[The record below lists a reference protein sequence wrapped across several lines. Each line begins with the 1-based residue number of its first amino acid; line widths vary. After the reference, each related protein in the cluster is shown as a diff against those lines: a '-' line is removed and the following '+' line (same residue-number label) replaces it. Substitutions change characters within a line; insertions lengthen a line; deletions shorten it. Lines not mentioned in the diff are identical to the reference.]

1 MEFNNLKCPGCGA
14 GLQPDE
20 KNEFAICPYCGTK
33 VALKNENESI
43 NRHIDDAEVKRA
55 ETEQILKIK
64 EIEQEERK
72 TEERRKSKKLRLKIA
87 LVSFVIALVLFIVTT
102 SFSVQ
107 DLGKAGAWLA
117 LIMVISF
124 IVSIVTFIAGIT
136 KKV

>member
-1 MEFNNLKCPGCGA
+1 MKVDSLKCPGCGA
-14 GLQPDE
+14 DVQPE
-20 KNEFAICPYCGTK
+20 ENKEFAICSYCGTK
-33 VALKNENESI
+33 VALTNENENIS
-43 NRHIDDAEVKRA
+43 RHIDDADVKRA
-55 ETEQILKIK
+55 ETEQIMKIK
-64 EIEQEERK
+64 EMEQEERK